1 MKIIKKVASV
11 IAIAALSFT
20 AAASDNTESV
30 SPLRFV
36 EDKHYAVHTDP
47 KPELKNTVVEWFWY
61 GCPHCRRLEPLAQ
74 DWKAN
79 KKPEDVTFKTI
90 PAAFNQVWANHAAL
104 YYTLDSLGLEKENRT
119 EVFDLFAT
127 QLSSKEML
135 AWLEGKGATQDK
147 IAEAMNNPEYI
158 ERIKADMSL
167 SDHYNDVIGGVPFIL
182 VHGKYYVNIAE
193 FSDYS
198 TVFDLVD
205 YLLTLEKE
213 SNSKE

>member
-1 MKIIKKVASV
+1 MKLIKKAASM

-20 AAASDNTESV
+20 AIASDKSDSV
-30 SPLRFV
+30 SPLKFV
-36 EDKHYAVHTDP
+36 EDKHYAIHKNP
-47 KPELKNTVVEWFWY
+47 RPELENTVVEWFWY

-74 DWKAN
+74 EWKTN
-79 KKPEDVTFKTI
+79 KKPEHITFKTI

-119 EVFDLFAT
+119 EVFNLFAT
-127 QLSSKEML
+127 QLTSEQMM
-135 AWLEGKGATQDK
+135 AWLESKGANQDS

-158 ERIKADMSL
+158 ERIKSDMSL
-167 SDHYNDVIGGVPFIL
+167 SDHYNDVISGVPFIL

-205 YLLTLEKE
+205 YLISLEA
-213 SNSKE
+213 SKTEG